1 MTWFLAALI
10 VLIIGAVAVVAAG
23 KGEGLRPAEE
33 DVPAVEFPQGR
44 AITAEDLRALRL
56 NTAVRG
62 YRMAEV
68 DALLDRIAD
77 QLDEG
82 PSGP

>member
-10 VLIIGAVAVVAAG
+10 VAIIGAVAVVASG
-23 KGEGLRPAEE
+23 KGAGL
-33 DVPAVEFPQGR
+33 Q
-44 AITAEDLRALRL
+44 TAELDQPAIELPVDRPITGTDLRAFRF

-68 DALLDRIAD
+68 DALLERLTD
-77 QLDEG
+77 QLDRR
-82 PSGP
+82 PSDP